1 MKEVFMSH
9 LVIRQS
15 GGANIVSIPK
25 AILKTLE
32 LHVGAKLDLSVVNNS
47 LVTVFIDTSWS
58 TAIIKLQLKLLNDSN
73 SVVIH
78 SDSCRHLRQRPLL
91 AGEYFFSGAHL

>member
-1 MKEVFMSH
+1 MSH

-32 LHVGAKLDLSVVNNS
+32 LHVGSKLDLSVVNNKIV
-47 LVTVFIDTSWS
+47 LTPV
-58 TAIIKLQLKLLNDSN
+58 IKKQTLEDLLEGSPKDKLAFNKEDKEWLDDSA
-73 SVVIH
+73 VG
-78 SDSCRHLRQRPLL
+78 RER
-91 AGEYFFSGAHL
+91 E